1 MRAHTHLALTSPLA
15 RSYSGPDLQLSAA
28 NMGNETRFINDWW
41 NREGGEKTINCEAHL
56 VLHQG
61 LPHLLIC
68 TTRTIWPGQE
78 IVTSYGVPA
87 CCVTVSHSRA
97 TPRH

>member
-1 MRAHTHLALTSPLA
+1 
-15 RSYSGPDLQLSAA
+15 
-28 NMGNETRFINDWW
+28 MGNETRFINDWW

-78 IVTSYGVPA
+78 IVTSYGRCPA
-87 CCVTVSHSRA
+87 CCVTLCS
-97 TPRH
+97 PLP